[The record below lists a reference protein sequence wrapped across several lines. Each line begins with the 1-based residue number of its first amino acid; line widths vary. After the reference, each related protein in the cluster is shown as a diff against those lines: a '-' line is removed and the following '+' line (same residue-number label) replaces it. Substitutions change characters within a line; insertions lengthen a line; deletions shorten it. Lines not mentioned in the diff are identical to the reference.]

1 MHCVCVCVC
10 REELEEKY
18 SGKLGKELSG
28 TFYEVFSRVL
38 RNLVGKKITVP
49 GLFKKYGGH

>member
-1 MHCVCVCVC
+1 MCVCVC